1 MALPHFVPTFMV
13 SDESCMYSRVR
24 HTLYSCLQYKCSPIH
39 WPTPLR
45 KEGQVALDGVCHLW
59 YCGYPNSS
67 PKGISTTTKAIMHC
81 LGLFPHLCVCTCT
94 PDLYDQKWVPK
105 KRTRDYQR
113 LLSRNPERNVD
124 DFSEFRWRQEAYEA
138 DQADFPG
145 LLTLSAASAAIL
157 TAPLALATFSPYTLA
172 PAFLHPPSRMPTHL
186 FLLVYIT
193 ANQSNDHN
201 RKKTIIIISIWW
213 TPY

>member
-1 MALPHFVPTFMV
+1 MGLPHFVPTFMV
-13 SDESCMYSRVR
+13 LDKSCMYSRVR

-45 KEGQVALDGVCHLW
+45 KEGQIALDGVCHLW

-113 LLSRNPERNVD
+113 LLSRNPGKCRWLLRIQVKEGSLWSRSGRLPRPLNPLCC
-124 DFSEFRWRQEAYEA
+124 FSCSSYCSSCTSYILSLYPCSCIPPPPIKNAY
-138 DQADFPG
+138 
-145 LLTLSAASAAIL
+145 
-157 TAPLALATFSPYTLA
+157 
-172 PAFLHPPSRMPTHL
+172 PP
-186 FLLVYIT
+186 LLV
-193 ANQSNDHN
+193 SLHHC
-201 RKKTIIIISIWW
+201 KSI
-213 TPY
+213 